1 MSLKS
6 SSQLPADQKGP
17 KFGAD
22 ALSYYLRLP
31 QTKRLVHRLT
41 VAQEDMGFTSV
52 SVVSLFPREGR
63 TFFVSLVALAYATV
77 LKRRVLILD
86 TISQSKEDSFHLS
99 AVMKEHTSHPDI
111 QDAMHSVPLQDS
123 SGVDLV
129 ATRALRGELGSK
141 NRNISPLQTAEFLM
155 QPFLKALAPS
165 YDLILLD
172 TCAIRAVT
180 GDHFDP
186 LVLSRQ
192 VDQVITLVSAQSAS
206 EEALIELHNQLSKAE
221 VPLLGYVRNEFEGF

>member
-1 MSLKS
+1 MSHKS
-6 SSQLPADQKGP
+6 TSQVPADQKGP
-17 KFGAD
+17 RFGAD

-41 VAQEDMGFTSV
+41 VAQQEIGFTSV

-63 TFFVSLVALAYATV
+63 TFFVSLIALAYATV

-99 AVMKEHTSHPDI
+99 AVMKEQNAQPDSRDNL
-111 QDAMHSVPLQDS
+111 QNVALQDS

-129 ATRALRGELGSK
+129 ATRALRGEISNK
-141 NRNISPLQTAEFLM
+141 HRNISPLQTAEFLM
-155 QPFLKALAPS
+155 QPFLKALTPS